1 MPSDL
6 VQIEKH
12 RLKAYIEEKIGQFSE
27 IAGIYLFGSA
37 LGRMRPDSDI
47 DLGLILVPGAVKSEK
62 ELDFFLGKLYLA
74 LRNFEGH
81 PFDLVSVRNVDT
93 ILAFEILRH
102 GVPLLI
108 KDEAVVLDVVEAIS
122 RRYAD
127 VYPRYKKALE
137 IVTGVNF

>member
-6 VQIEKH
+6 IQIDRCK
-12 RLKAYIEEKIGQFSE
+12 LKAYVEEKVGQFSE
-27 IAGIYLFGSA
+27 IAGVYLFGSA
-37 LGRMRPDSDI
+37 VDRMRPDSDI
-47 DLGLILVPGAVKSEK
+47 DLGLILMPGAVKSDK
-62 ELDFFLGKLYLA
+62 ELDLFLGKLYLA

-81 PFDLVSVRNVDT
+81 PFDLVSVRDVDT

-108 KDEAVVLDVVEAIS
+108 RNEVVVSDVIESIS

-137 IVTGVNF
+137 IIAGVNF

>member
-81 PFDLVSVRNVDT
+81 PFDLVSVRDADT

-108 KDEAVVLDVVEAIS
+108 RDEAVVLDVVEAIS

>member
-81 PFDLVSVRNVDT
+81 PFDLVSVRDADT

>member
-6 VQIEKH
+6 VQIERH

>member
-6 VQIEKH
+6 DQIEKH